1 VGAPNVLTGVE
12 LSPYVVEGRTPD
24 TAIFPGSVEEVSA
37 VIARVSELG
46 LPVIPW
52 GGGTAA
58 SVGMP
63 SARAGLVLGLRR
75 LNRLVE
81 HEPGDLTV
89 TVEAG
94 MTVGELQAALSGRG
108 QWLSLDPAD
117 AERATIGGV
126 LATNASG
133 PRRDRKSTRL
143 NSSHEW
149 ISYAVFCLKKKTDNV
164 TYDRETL

>member
-1 VGAPNVLTGVE
+1 MSLIVATFFFFSSRRRHTRLQGDWSSDVCSSDLVLTGVE

-24 TAIFPGSVEEVSA
+24 AAVFPGSVEEVSA
-37 VIARVSELG
+37 VIALVGEFG

-58 SVGMP
+58 SVGLP

-94 MTVGELQAALSGRG
+94 TTVGEIGR
-108 QWLSLDPAD
+108 
-117 AERATIGGV
+117 
-126 LATNASG
+126 ASCRG
-133 PRRDRKSTRL
+133 RV
-143 NSSHEW
+143 E
-149 ISYAVFCLKKKTDNV
+149 I
-164 TYDRETL
+164 